1 LNLWSAKNLADR
13 ANARSHAIGVLHDKK
28 TLLSAFLESLFLQVC
43 LPSIE
48 LTQRFFEME
57 AFGLKHWTTRGK
69 ERFKKMVI
77 DLADKK
83 YGIEVDFVCANSKSI
98 QS

>member
-1 LNLWSAKNLADR
+1 
-13 ANARSHAIGVLHDKK
+13 
-28 TLLSAFLESLFLQVC
+28 
-43 LPSIE
+43 
-48 LTQRFFEME
+48 ME